1 MLAMWKVPGALVLV
15 AVVRLCRGSYVSSLP
30 PNAQQLLNESI
41 RWMDTYYDDNTG
53 YLYDVA
59 GNAALRHETRSS
71 AWYALG
77 LLARNED
84 SDIREAERIVKNVIG
99 AQFQNRSD
107 QWYGDYQVY
116 PEEPLVGS
124 PHYAPSIYSSWD
136 PNWRGFVGTTL
147 IMIIEEFSALLS
159 DDTQQLILDS
169 LATAAVGDSYRNGGV
184 DGDNLYPAYSNPA
197 IMRAFVSGWTGRRV
211 NDENFTAAGEAYAKD
226 IVDLFEITH
235 TLSEFNSGTYTGVS
249 LFGLVLWSKYLPE
262 DSIMAQNGPKMLR
275 ETWSAVSQLWHPGLK
290 NMAGPWDRAYGYD
303 MNRYL
308 SLMALW
314 FWTLIGKE
322 NSSLISKPQ
331 VMSHSADYPWGPLMA
346 VLAEFHASLLPEGVL
361 DKLTEFSGEHTFEA
375 QAYYPPYDKAPR
387 NITTWLSENLT
398 IGAESYDETVVGGP
412 SVSQESFN
420 PAVIQ
425 WATGDETAFISLYPT
440 EKALQVEVSPGRL
453 NLTYPNGDSS
463 STFTF
468 VVSTFTKMKTLSGW
482 DDVQGLDVQV
492 SGNADMAYRLSFAGK
507 VGGVNEPLRDFEFWN
522 LTYTMG
528 DGFKGTPNLRL
539 DVKLWQ

>member
-1 MLAMWKVPGALVLV
+1 MWKVYSTLALAAIVQ
-15 AVVRLCRGSYVSSLP
+15 LCHGSYMSSLSL
-30 PNAQQLLNESI
+30 NAQQLLNESMG
-41 RWMDTYYDDNTG
+41 WMDTWYDSNVG

-84 SDIREAERIVKNVIG
+84 SDVQEAERIIVNLIS
-99 AQFQNRSD
+99 AQFKNESD

-124 PHYAPSIYSSWD
+124 PNYAPSIYSSWD

-147 IMIIEEFSALLS
+147 VMIIEEFSDLLS
-159 DDTQQLILDS
+159 NDTQELILDS
-169 LATAAVGDSYRNGGV
+169 LATATFGDSYRVGGV

-197 IMRAFVSGWTGRRV
+197 IMRAFVSGWAGRRL
-211 NDENFTAAGEAYAKD
+211 NDENFTAAGEVYAQE
-226 IVDLFEITH
+226 IIDLFDRAN

-262 DSIMAQNGPKMLR
+262 DSIMAQHGPTMLK

-322 NSSLISKPQ
+322 KSSLISQPQ
-331 VMSHSADYPWGPLMA
+331 IMSHVADYAWGPLMA
-346 VLAEFHASLLPEGVL
+346 VLADFHASLLPEGTL
-361 DKLTEFSGEHTFEA
+361 EKLTEFSGEHTFEA
-375 QAYYPPYDKAPR
+375 QAYYPPYDKVPR
-387 NITTWLSENLT
+387 NITTWLSDKLT
-398 IGAESYDETVVGGP
+398 IGAESYDEIVVGGP
-412 SVSQESFN
+412 SKSQESFN

-425 WATGDETAFISLYPT
+425 WNTGDEIAFISLYPT
-440 EKALQVEVSPGRL
+440 ETALHVDVSPGRL
-453 NLTYPNGDSS
+453 NLTYPNGNSS
-463 STFTF
+463 SIFTF
-468 VVSTFTKMKTLSGW
+468 VVSTFTKMRTLSGW
-482 DDVQGLDVQV
+482 DGVQGLDVKV
-492 SGNADMAYRLSFAGK
+492 AGNANLTYALSFAGS
-507 VGGVNEPLRDFEFWN
+507 VGGTDTTLRDFEFWN

-528 DGFKGTPNLRL
+528 DGFEGTPYLCL
-539 DVKLWQ
+539 DVKLWE